1 MDDRD
6 ELLNLLT
13 YHLYSLEAAVVGI
26 TNLLIE
32 RGHLDRR
39 ETAGHLRYL
48 EQVGRTA
55 AAELDQRHYDGSD
68 LIRIAEDIET
78 GGSPRK
84 NPLKPD
90 S

>member
-1 MDDRD
+1 MNDRD

-13 YHLYSLEAAVVGI
+13 DHLYSLEAAIVGI

-55 AAELDQRHYDGSD
+55 AAQLDQRHYDRSD

-78 GGSPRK
+78 GGSPQVDPRK
-84 NPLKPD
+84 PG

>member
-1 MDDRD
+1 MPDRD
-6 ELLNLLT
+6 ELLNSLMA
-13 YHLYSLEAAVVGI
+13 HLYSLEAAVVRI

-55 AAELDQRHYDGSD
+55 AAELDQRHYDRSD
-68 LIRIAEDIET
+68 LIRMAEDIET
-78 GGSPRK
+78 GGSPQEH
-84 NPLKPD
+84 PPKPG